1 MDNLAFY
8 GSLEAGTP
16 DYVFYGDADN
26 DGYGSPDVRVISC
39 FPVAPTGYV
48 DTDGDCDDTNPA
60 VYPGAPEILCNQKDE
75 NCNGMADDSAIP
87 MPAAPVSTEI
97 CRGGTTALV
106 ATGTPNGAFY
116 WYEQPVGG
124 APVATGNTLM
134 LNNLTATR
142 TFYLVDS
149 LTGLSAGCAGL
160 GCRPRSRCIP
170 TRCYSPSRPRPFV
183 PVVRLIWQLCRY

>member
-60 VYPGAPEILCNQKDE
+60 VYPGAPEILCNQK
-75 NCNGMADDSAIP
+75 
-87 MPAAPVSTEI
+87 TK
-97 CRGGTTALV
+97 
-106 ATGTPNGAFY
+106 
-116 WYEQPVGG
+116 
-124 APVATGNTLM
+124 
-134 LNNLTATR
+134 TATVWPTIR
-142 TFYLVDS
+142 
-149 LTGLSAGCAGL
+149 
-160 GCRPRSRCIP
+160 RSPCL
-170 TRCYSPSRPRPFV
+170 PRP
-183 PVVRLIWQLCRY
+183 